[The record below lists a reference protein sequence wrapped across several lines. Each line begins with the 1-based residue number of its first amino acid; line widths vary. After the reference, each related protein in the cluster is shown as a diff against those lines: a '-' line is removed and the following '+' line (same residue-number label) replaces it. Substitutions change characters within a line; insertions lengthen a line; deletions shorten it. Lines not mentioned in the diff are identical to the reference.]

1 MYSFFGCLFDYPQE
15 GNAEGN
21 RTMEEVDLSIHHQ
34 VSDNQDCYSDEY
46 VNFGYSR
53 LNHNDIEDEYQ
64 PMSYEN
70 NRYWILFIGKI
81 YNYIELRERL
91 INEGAVFTTESD
103 TEVIVALY
111 SKLQERVVHHLRGM
125 FSFVIWDKVTQTLF
139 GARDHFGIKP
149 FFYSEQ
155 DKITYFASDKKS
167 ILPAVNGK
175 LDTESLQHYLSF
187 QYVPEPHTLTEE
199 IKKLEPGFYFIKKPN
214 SKMKIKSYWT
224 PSFKPQVMSDAQLTN
239 EVREVLMDSVNKH
252 MSSDVPV
259 GSFLS
264 GGIDSSFIVSL
275 AKKLKPNIKTFTV
288 GFEQEK
294 YSEIFVA
301 QETAEALGVEN
312 INYVISPEEYIAE
325 LPKIIRHTEDPL
337 ADPAAIPLYFAARE
351 ASKHVKV
358 VLSGEGA
365 DELFG
370 GYNIYREP
378 QSLKIFRYL
387 PNSIKRVLNKLNH
400 ILPDGIKGKSFI
412 ERGITP
418 LEERYIGNAKIFEES
433 EKKSLLANFNRNIDY
448 TTITKP
454 IYSQSQLYDTV
465 TRMQHLDIHTW
476 LRGDILL
483 KANRMTMAHSLE
495 LRVPFLDKEV
505 FKVARKVNTNQK
517 INNRT
522 TKYILRKAAEG
533 IVPEHVLNRK
543 KLGFPVP
550 IRHWFKNE
558 IYDWTK
564 ELIQISQ
571 TDYLFNKVK
580 IYQLLEEH
588 VTNKRDNSRKLWTII
603 VFMIWHQIFIET
615 HNEPSI
621 EKETLAMLT
630 S

>member
-1 MYSFFGCLFDYPQE
+1 MYGFFGCLFDYPQE
-15 GNAEGN
+15 GNTEGN
-21 RTMEEVDLSIHHQ
+21 RTMEEMDLSIHHQ
-34 VSDNQDCYSDEY
+34 VSDNKDCYSDEY

-53 LNHNDIEDEYQ
+53 LNHNDIDDEYQ
-64 PMSYEN
+64 PVSYEN
-70 NRYWILFIGKI
+70 DRYWILFNGKI

-91 INEGAVFTTESD
+91 INEGDVFTTESD
-103 TEVIVALY
+103 TEVIIALY

-187 QYVPEPHTLTEE
+187 QYVPEPNTLTQG

-214 SKMKIKSYWT
+214 TKMNIKRYWT
-224 PSFKPQVMSDAQLTN
+224 SSFQPQIMSDAQLTN
-239 EVREVLMDSVNKH
+239 EVREVLIDSVNKH

-301 QETAEALGVEN
+301 QEIAEALGVEN

-325 LPKIIRHTEDPL
+325 LPKVIRHTEDPL
-337 ADPAAIPLYFAARE
+337 ADPAAIPLYFAAGE

-378 QSLKIFRYL
+378 QSLKVFSYL
-387 PNSIKRVLNKLNH
+387 PNSLKRALNQLNY

-433 EKKSLLANFNRNIDY
+433 EKKSLLENFNNNID
-448 TTITKP
+448 
-454 IYSQSQLYDTV
+454 
-465 TRMQHLDIHTW
+465 
-476 LRGDILL
+476 
-483 KANRMTMAHSLE
+483 
-495 LRVPFLDKEV
+495 
-505 FKVARKVNTNQK
+505 
-517 INNRT
+517 
-522 TKYILRKAAEG
+522 
-533 IVPEHVLNRK
+533 
-543 KLGFPVP
+543 
-550 IRHWFKNE
+550 
-558 IYDWTK
+558 
-564 ELIQISQ
+564 
-571 TDYLFNKVK
+571 
-580 IYQLLEEH
+580 
-588 VTNKRDNSRKLWTII
+588 
-603 VFMIWHQIFIET
+603 
-615 HNEPSI
+615 
-621 EKETLAMLT
+621 
-630 S
+630 

>member
-15 GNAEGN
+15 RNAEGN

-46 VNFGYSR
+46 VHFSYSR

-103 TEVIVALY
+103 TEVIAALY

-433 EKKSLLANFNRNIDY
+433 EKKSLLANFNHNIDY
-448 TTITKP
+448 STITKP